1 MSTRTARQVVLCGCL
16 MTGIVIAG
24 GVLQAHHAVA
34 GVYDLNKE
42 VVLQGRLKKLNFTN
56 PHASI
61 ELTVPNKNGT
71 FTDWVLT
78 TASIT
83 TLTREGI
90 NKTSM
95 KPGEIL
101 KVTILPARNGNPA
114 GFIRN
119 LTARRPRDQAVL
131 RRRHRL
137 TRIPRG
143 LAMADRRSLATGVF
157 AATCRDEPGSARR
170 RPGPAGPGAGCRS
183 TAGPRRGSAAGSR
196 CRSAAGSRRRWRPWR
211 CGSLYA

>member
-1 MSTRTARQVVLCGCL
+1 M
-16 MTGIVIAG
+16 AG
-24 GVLQAHHAVA
+24 AGAGLQAHHAVA

-42 VVLQGRLKKLNFTN
+42 VVLEGRLKKLNFAN

-61 ELTVPNKNGT
+61 ELTVPNKDGT

-119 LTARRPRDQAVL
+119 LQLGDRDIKL
-131 RRRHRL
+131 FF
-137 TRIPRG
+137 G
-143 LAMADRRSLATGVF
+143 DG
-157 AATCRDEPGSARR
+157 RD
-170 RPGPAGPGAGCRS
+170 
-183 TAGPRRGSAAGSR
+183 
-196 CRSAAGSRRRWRPWR
+196 
-211 CGSLYA
+211 

>member
-1 MSTRTARQVVLCGCL
+1 MSTRTVRLHILCGL
-16 MTGIVIAG
+16 LVAGVLLTGSA
-24 GVLQAHHAVA
+24 LQAHHAVA

-61 ELTVPNKNGT
+61 ELTVPNKDGT
-71 FTDWVLT
+71 FTDWILT
-78 TASIT
+78 TASVG

-101 KVTILPARNGNPA
+101 KVTVLPAVNGHPS

-119 LTARRPRDQAVL
+119 LTLGDREIKLFFGDGRD
-131 RRRHRL
+131 
-137 TRIPRG
+137 
-143 LAMADRRSLATGVF
+143 
-157 AATCRDEPGSARR
+157 
-170 RPGPAGPGAGCRS
+170 
-183 TAGPRRGSAAGSR
+183 
-196 CRSAAGSRRRWRPWR
+196 
-211 CGSLYA
+211 

>member
-1 MSTRTARQVVLCGCL
+1 MSTRVARLAVLCGCL
-16 MTGIVIAG
+16 LAAIVITG
-24 GVLQAHHAVA
+24 RSLQAHHAVA

-42 VVLQGRLKKLNFTN
+42 VVLEGRLKKLNFAN

-61 ELTVPNKNGT
+61 ELTVPNKDGT

-114 GFIRN
+114 GFIRT
-119 LTARRPRDQAVL
+119 LQLGDRSIKLFFGDGRD
-131 RRRHRL
+131 
-137 TRIPRG
+137 
-143 LAMADRRSLATGVF
+143 
-157 AATCRDEPGSARR
+157 
-170 RPGPAGPGAGCRS
+170 
-183 TAGPRRGSAAGSR
+183 
-196 CRSAAGSRRRWRPWR
+196 
-211 CGSLYA
+211 

>member
-1 MSTRTARQVVLCGCL
+1 MTRRTFALVTLCGL
-16 MTGIVIAG
+16 LIANVG
-24 GVLQAHHAVA
+24 LQAHHAVA

-61 ELTVPNKNGT
+61 ELTVPNKDGS
-71 FTDWVLT
+71 FTDWILT
-78 TASIT
+78 TASVQ

-101 KVTILPARNGNPA
+101 KVTVLPAVNGHPS

-119 LTARRPRDQAVL
+119 LTLGDREIKLFFGDGRD
-131 RRRHRL
+131 
-137 TRIPRG
+137 
-143 LAMADRRSLATGVF
+143 
-157 AATCRDEPGSARR
+157 
-170 RPGPAGPGAGCRS
+170 
-183 TAGPRRGSAAGSR
+183 
-196 CRSAAGSRRRWRPWR
+196 
-211 CGSLYA
+211 

>member
-1 MSTRTARQVVLCGCL
+1 MSTRVARLVVLSGFL
-16 MTGIVIAG
+16 VASIVIAG
-24 GVLQAHHAVA
+24 GTLQAHHAVA

-42 VVLQGRLKKLNFTN
+42 VVLEGRLKKLNFTN

-61 ELTVPNKNGT
+61 ELTVPNKDGT

-119 LTARRPRDQAVL
+119 LQLGDRDI
-131 RRRHRL
+131 RL
-137 TRIPRG
+137 FFG
-143 LAMADRRSLATGVF
+143 DS
-157 AATCRDEPGSARR
+157 RD
-170 RPGPAGPGAGCRS
+170 
-183 TAGPRRGSAAGSR
+183 
-196 CRSAAGSRRRWRPWR
+196 
-211 CGSLYA
+211 